1 MGITFNLNSVSQ
13 DHISNS
19 MVYGKSFKAL
29 EIVNGTVA
37 RPKGSDVLYQALEI
51 AAASSQ
57 Q

>member
-19 MVYGKSFKAL
+19 MVYGKSLKAF